1 MRLGSDHVRVTVP
14 ATSANLGPGFDS
26 LGLALDHH
34 DVVEV
39 RALGSAEVTVEV
51 TGEGAEDVP
60 RGEDHL
66 VVRAIRAA
74 LDHVGAPQVG
84 LHLTCRNAIPHGR
97 GMGSSAA
104 AVVAGILAARG
115 LVADPDALDDEVAL
129 GLATALEGHPDNAAP
144 ALLGGVTI
152 AWLTEAGPRA
162 VVVPVHEDVVPVVL
176 VPAGRCA
183 TRTARGVLPA
193 QVPHG
198 DAAFVAGRAALLVH
212 ALGREPA
219 HLLDATAD
227 LLHQRYRAAV
237 MPGTWTLVEALRDA
251 GQAAVVSGAGPAVLV
266 LERAQDHAAAGAVRD
281 ALLAELAAATGA
293 PAGSGAAG
301 AAVWSVLTPGVARRG
316 AHVERI

>member
-60 RGEDHL
+60 GGEDHL

-129 GLATALEGHPDNAAP
+129 GLATALEATPTTPHPP
-144 ALLGGVTI
+144 CSGG
-152 AWLTEAGPRA
+152 
-162 VVVPVHEDVVPVVL
+162 
-176 VPAGRCA
+176 
-183 TRTARGVLPA
+183 
-193 QVPHG
+193 
-198 DAAFVAGRAALLVH
+198 
-212 ALGREPA
+212 
-219 HLLDATAD
+219 
-227 LLHQRYRAAV
+227 
-237 MPGTWTLVEALRDA
+237 
-251 GQAAVVSGAGPAVLV
+251 
-266 LERAQDHAAAGAVRD
+266 
-281 ALLAELAAATGA
+281 
-293 PAGSGAAG
+293 
-301 AAVWSVLTPGVARRG
+301 
-316 AHVERI
+316 